1 MLGNVVILNLSQKIK
16 NEAIYYQNQ
25 IIIELNGFQK
35 NCNEKKPST
44 ATLSTKIKKTKV
56 VMNKPVYLGF
66 FQFRLE

>member
-35 NCNEKKPST
+35 NCNEKNHQLQRYQLK
-44 ATLSTKIKKTKV
+44 
-56 VMNKPVYLGF
+56 
-66 FQFRLE
+66 